1 MDSLITEDL
10 MKYLCTC
17 ICTCTC
23 CIGTLLILF
32 GFSSLEATEFGLNYS
47 WISKTINP
55 KVKENGLYF
64 IGIGHSFIKFPKTV
78 QTIEFS
84 EERSA
89 NRPPIESRTSDG
101 LEVTLEISFQYI
113 LNPEKIYDL
122 YNTYGPKYD
131 LVFQNI
137 AINILTEEAT
147 KYTAYN
153 FFMDRGKIKDDFQ
166 NELNKNFEKICFSNI
181 QFLQLRKVNL
191 PILFEESIQE
201 SEVKKQDIQKAQ
213 AEQNKV
219 KIEIDTKIKAAEF
232 QKDVIINKAD
242 GEAKAIIK
250 QNDAY
255 VESLLKMQD
264 MQTLAYKNLKESLGF
279 SNKDLLDF
287 MKMKIVKEYD
297 GDNDIYFGLNGVKE
311 RKKDDL

>member
-1 MDSLITEDL
+1 
-10 MKYLCTC
+10 
-17 ICTCTC
+17 
-23 CIGTLLILF
+23 
-32 GFSSLEATEFGLNYS
+32 
-47 WISKTINP
+47 
-55 KVKENGLYF
+55 
-64 IGIGHSFIKFPKTV
+64 
-78 QTIEFS
+78 
-84 EERSA
+84 
-89 NRPPIESRTSDG
+89 
-101 LEVTLEISFQYI
+101 
-113 LNPEKIYDL
+113 
-122 YNTYGPKYD
+122 
-131 LVFQNI
+131 
-137 AINILTEEAT
+137 
-147 KYTAYN
+147 
-153 FFMDRGKIKDDFQ
+153 MDRGKIKDDFQ
-166 NELNKNFEKICFSNI
+166 NELNKHFEKNCFSTI

-242 GEAKAIIK
+242 GEAQAIIK

-264 MQTLAYKNLKESLGF
+264 MQTLAYKNLKESLGL
-279 SNKDLLDF
+279 SNQDLLDF